1 MSGNEKARPGRR
13 PLLRLFALLAA
24 LTGLLWLAG
33 CNADDRVP
41 PAEAPDGNPAR
52 GREMVMRY
60 GCGSCHAISGIRTA
74 NGSAGPPL
82 TGFGRRGYIAG
93 KLPNNEANLVR
104 WIMDPQQVEPGNAM
118 PDLGVTDT
126 DARDIA
132 AYLYKDK

>member
-1 MSGNEKARPGRR
+1 MDTRTGRR
-13 PLLRLFALLAA
+13 AGLRLAALLAA
-24 LTGLLWLAG
+24 LTGVLWLAG

-52 GREMVMRY
+52 GRELIMQY
-60 GCGSCHAISGIRTA
+60 GCGSCHAITGVRTA

-82 TGFGRRGYIAG
+82 AGFGRRGYIAG

-118 PDLGVTDT
+118 PDLGVTAT
-126 DARDIA
+126 NARDIA